1 MSLPIGLLL
10 GTAASTRKHRGWI
23 KTKQNNNKQNETKQL
38 GEVQGKPGSQNGI
51 GFSGASFPAA
61 PACAPQ
67 VLCSG
72 PTDKYGLQYKA
83 QLAANLDL
91 AISHLQARD
100 SKPNTRAP
108 SYFPTQKQFKTD
120 LTPM

>member
-1 MSLPIGLLL
+1 MDQKNP
-10 GTAASTRKHRGWI
+10 
-23 KTKQNNNKQNETKQL
+23 KQTSL
-38 GEVQGKPGSQNGI
+38 GEVQGTPSSQNEI
-51 GFSGASFPAA
+51 GFSEASSPAP

-67 VLCSG
+67 ALYPG
-72 PTDKYGLQYKA
+72 PTDKPELQYKA

>member
-1 MSLPIGLLL
+1 MSLLGGLLL
-10 GTAASTRKHRGWI
+10 ATAAPTRQHRGWI
-23 KTKQNNNKQNETKQL
+23 KKNKTTWVKCKVHLDNTMKWDFL
-38 GEVQGKPGSQNGI
+38 GPPSLHPQCS
-51 GFSGASFPAA
+51 SGA
-61 PACAPQ
+61 
-67 VLCSG
+67 VLR
-72 PTDKYGLQYKA
+72 PLRQAQLQYKA

>member
-1 MSLPIGLLL
+1 MVD
-10 GTAASTRKHRGWI
+10 K
-23 KTKQNNNKQNETKQL
+23 KTKQTNL
-38 GEVQGKPGSQNGI
+38 GEVQPGLENEI
-51 GFSGASFPAA
+51 GFSGAPFPAT
-61 PACAPQ
+61 PTCAPQ
-67 VLCSG
+67 VLCSDS
-72 PTDKYGLQYKA
+72 TVKHELQYKA

>member
-1 MSLPIGLLL
+1 MQGMS
-10 GTAASTRKHRGWI
+10 
-23 KTKQNNNKQNETKQL
+23 
-38 GEVQGKPGSQNGI
+38 GSQNEI
-51 GFSGASFPAA
+51 GFSGALFPAP

-72 PTDKYGLQYKA
+72 PTDKHEPQYKA

-120 LTPM
+120 LTPK